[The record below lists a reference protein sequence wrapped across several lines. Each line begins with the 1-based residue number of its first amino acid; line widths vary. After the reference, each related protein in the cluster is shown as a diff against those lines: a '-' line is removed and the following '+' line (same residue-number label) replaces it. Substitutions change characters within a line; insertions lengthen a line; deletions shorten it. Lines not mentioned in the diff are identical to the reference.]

1 MDLLGSRDVRRFL
14 RPMMQKKQRMNLRE
28 ALPLAGITVSTFI
41 FCTSEFMPVALL
53 TDIALSFSVTE
64 SQAGMLI
71 SVYAWMVMLLS
82 LPLMIAASRIGFR
95 RLFLIIVALFA
106 FGQLLSSLATSYF
119 MLMAARIVVACA
131 HAIFWSIAPPMAV
144 RVVSEDHRHMALG
157 MVVMG
162 ESVALIAGLPLGRV
176 IGLALGWRMTFAC
189 VAIITVIIFIYLYF
203 VLPAIPATKP
213 FSVRRLP
220 VLFKTKTLRSL
231 YLFVGV
237 MMTAYY
243 MCYSYIEPYLLQS
256 VGLEEQTVTVVI
268 AFFGVA
274 GILGSVLFSK
284 IYARQRVKFLCE
296 CLLGLVTAFF
306 VLFVSQDFLIG
317 VLGAC
322 VVLGMGSTA
331 MNAALQSEVIR
342 YSSLD
347 DQAVATSI
355 FSAIFNFGIGS
366 GSALGGVVTS
376 CVSVGSIGAAAGA
389 LGLVAFLYCVI
400 VLIPRLRIART

>member
-1 MDLLGSRDVRRFL
+1 
-14 RPMMQKKQRMNLRE
+14 MMQKKQRMNLRE

-162 ESVALIAGLPLGRV
+162 ATSGRGF
-176 IGLALGWRMTFAC
+176 INGLAGQRMTFAC

-203 VLPAIPATKP
+203 VLPAIPVTKP

-284 IYARQRVKFLCE
+284 IYARQRVKFLCG

-376 CVSVGSIGAAAGA
+376 CVSVGSIGATAGA

-400 VLIPRLRIART
+400 VLIPRLRIARA

>member
-1 MDLLGSRDVRRFL
+1 
-14 RPMMQKKQRMNLRE
+14 
-28 ALPLAGITVSTFI
+28 
-41 FCTSEFMPVALL
+41 
-53 TDIALSFSVTE
+53 
-64 SQAGMLI
+64 
-71 SVYAWMVMLLS
+71 
-82 LPLMIAASRIGFR
+82 
-95 RLFLIIVALFA
+95 
-106 FGQLLSSLATSYF
+106 
-119 MLMAARIVVACA
+119 
-131 HAIFWSIAPPMAV
+131 
-144 RVVSEDHRHMALG
+144 
-157 MVVMG
+157 
-162 ESVALIAGLPLGRV
+162 
-176 IGLALGWRMTFAC
+176 MTFAC

-203 VLPAIPATKP
+203 VLPTIPATKP

-284 IYARQRVKFLCE
+284 IYARQRVKFLCG

-306 VLFVSQDFLIG
+306 VLFISQEFLIG

>member
-1 MDLLGSRDVRRFL
+1 
-14 RPMMQKKQRMNLRE
+14 MMQKKQRMNLRE

-189 VAIITVIIFIYLYF
+189 VAIITVIFTLCFLPFLQQSPSRFGGYRYF
-203 VLPAIPATKP
+203 LKQKH
-213 FSVRRLP
+213 F
-220 VLFKTKTLRSL
+220 
-231 YLFVGV
+231 
-237 MMTAYY
+237 
-243 MCYSYIEPYLLQS
+243 E
-256 VGLEEQTVTVVI
+256 
-268 AFFGVA
+268 AFTC
-274 GILGSVLFSK
+274 S
-284 IYARQRVKFLCE
+284 
-296 CLLGLVTAFF
+296 LGL
-306 VLFVSQDFLIG
+306 
-317 VLGAC
+317 
-322 VVLGMGSTA
+322 
-331 MNAALQSEVIR
+331 
-342 YSSLD
+342 
-347 DQAVATSI
+347 
-355 FSAIFNFGIGS
+355 
-366 GSALGGVVTS
+366 
-376 CVSVGSIGAAAGA
+376 
-389 LGLVAFLYCVI
+389 
-400 VLIPRLRIART
+400 

>member
-1 MDLLGSRDVRRFL
+1 MDFLGSRDVRRFL

-203 VLPAIPATKP
+203 VLPTIPATKP

-268 AFFGVA
+268 AFFWG
-274 GILGSVLFSK
+274 GWHSGERSVFED
-284 IYARQRVKFLCE
+284 ICP
-296 CLLGLVTAFF
+296 T
-306 VLFVSQDFLIG
+306 
-317 VLGAC
+317 
-322 VVLGMGSTA
+322 T
-331 MNAALQSEVIR
+331 SEVSLR
-342 YSSLD
+342 VSSRLGD
-347 DQAVATSI
+347 CILCSLYKPRIFNRGTGRVRCTRNGKYRNECCLAIGGNSI
-355 FSAIFNFGIGS
+355 FES
-366 GSALGGVVTS
+366 
-376 CVSVGSIGAAAGA
+376 
-389 LGLVAFLYCVI
+389 
-400 VLIPRLRIART
+400 

>member
-1 MDLLGSRDVRRFL
+1 
-14 RPMMQKKQRMNLRE
+14 MMQKKQRMNLRE

-119 MLMAARIVVACA
+119 MLMAARMVVACA

-203 VLPAIPATKP
+203 VL
-213 FSVRRLP
+213 
-220 VLFKTKTLRSL
+220 LFTTDLNNMEKNFNNSRYRNTFLQL
-231 YLFVGV
+231 I
-237 MMTAYY
+237 AA
-243 MCYSYIEPYLLQS
+243 LL
-256 VGLEEQTVTVVI
+256 
-268 AFFGVA
+268 
-274 GILGSVLFSK
+274 
-284 IYARQRVKFLCE
+284 
-296 CLLGLVTAFF
+296 
-306 VLFVSQDFLIG
+306 FLIG
-317 VLGAC
+317 TIIFLTQEI
-322 VVLGMGSTA
+322 L
-331 MNAALQSEVIR
+331 
-342 YSSLD
+342 SLND
-347 DQAVATSI
+347 TTNPTQ
-355 FSAIFNFGIGS
+355 
-366 GSALGGVVTS
+366 
-376 CVSVGSIGAAAGA
+376 
-389 LGLVAFLYCVI
+389 
-400 VLIPRLRIART
+400 

>member
-1 MDLLGSRDVRRFL
+1 
-14 RPMMQKKQRMNLRE
+14 MMQKKQRMNLRE

-144 RVVSEDHRHMALG
+144 RVASEDHRHMALG

-189 VAIITVIIFIYLYF
+189 VAIITVIIFVYLYF
-203 VLPAIPATKP
+203 VLPTIPATKP

-220 VLFKTKTLRSL
+220 ILFKTKTLRSL

-284 IYARQRVKFLCE
+284 IYARQRVKFLCG

-376 CVSVGSIGAAAGA
+376 CVSVGSIGVTAGA

-400 VLIPRLRIART
+400 VLIPRLRIARA

>member
-14 RPMMQKKQRMNLRE
+14 RPMIQKKQRMNLRE

-53 TDIALSFSVTE
+53 TDIAVSFSVTE

-71 SVYAWMVMLLS
+71 SWMVMLLS

-203 VLPAIPATKP
+203 VLPTIPATKP

-284 IYARQRVKFLCE
+284 IYARQRVKFLCG

-306 VLFVSQDFLIG
+306 VLFISQEFLIG

>member
-1 MDLLGSRDVRRFL
+1 
-14 RPMMQKKQRMNLRE
+14 MMQKKQRMNLRE

-71 SVYAWMVMLLS
+71 SVYTWMVMLLS

-119 MLMAARIVVACA
+119 MIMAAHMVLACA

-203 VLPAIPATKP
+203 VLPAIPATKS

-284 IYARQRVKFLCE
+284 IYARQRVKFLCG

-306 VLFVSQDFLIG
+306 VLFVSQEFLIG

>member
-1 MDLLGSRDVRRFL
+1 
-14 RPMMQKKQRMNLRE
+14 MMQKKQRMNLRE

-95 RLFLIIVALFA
+95 RLFLIIVALFT

-284 IYARQRVKFLCE
+284 IYARQRVKFLCG

-306 VLFVSQDFLIG
+306 VLFVSQEFLIG

-342 YSSLD
+342 YSNLD

-355 FSAIFNFGIGS
+355 ISAIFNFGIGS

-376 CVSVGSIGAAAGA
+376 CVSVGSIGVAAGA
-389 LGLVAFLYCVI
+389 LGLVAFLYCAI

>member
-1 MDLLGSRDVRRFL
+1 
-14 RPMMQKKQRMNLRE
+14 
-28 ALPLAGITVSTFI
+28 
-41 FCTSEFMPVALL
+41 
-53 TDIALSFSVTE
+53 
-64 SQAGMLI
+64 
-71 SVYAWMVMLLS
+71 
-82 LPLMIAASRIGFR
+82 
-95 RLFLIIVALFA
+95 
-106 FGQLLSSLATSYF
+106 
-119 MLMAARIVVACA
+119 
-131 HAIFWSIAPPMAV
+131 
-144 RVVSEDHRHMALG
+144 MALG

-284 IYARQRVKFLCE
+284 IYARQRVKFLCG

-306 VLFVSQDFLIG
+306 VLFVSQEFLIG

-376 CVSVGSIGAAAGA
+376 CVSVGSIGVAAGA
-389 LGLVAFLYCVI
+389 LGLVAFLYCAI

>member
-189 VAIITVIIFIYLYF
+189 VAIITVIIFVYLYF
-203 VLPAIPATKP
+203 VLPTIPATKP

-220 VLFKTKTLRSL
+220 ILFKTKTLRSL

-284 IYARQRVKFLCE
+284 IYARQRVKFLCG

-376 CVSVGSIGAAAGA
+376 CVSVGSIGVTAGA

-400 VLIPRLRIART
+400 VLIPRLRIARA

>member
-1 MDLLGSRDVRRFL
+1 
-14 RPMMQKKQRMNLRE
+14 MMQKKQRMNLRE

-189 VAIITVIIFIYLYF
+189 VAIITVIIFVYLYF
-203 VLPAIPATKP
+203 VLPTIPATKP

-220 VLFKTKTLRSL
+220 ILFKTKTLRSL

-284 IYARQRVKFLCE
+284 IYARQRVKFLCG

-376 CVSVGSIGAAAGA
+376 CVSVGSIGATAGA

-400 VLIPRLRIART
+400 VLIPRLRIARA

>member
-1 MDLLGSRDVRRFL
+1 
-14 RPMMQKKQRMNLRE
+14 MMQKKQRMNLRE

-189 VAIITVIIFIYLYF
+189 VAIITVIIFVYLYF
-203 VLPAIPATKP
+203 VLPTIPATKP

-220 VLFKTKTLRSL
+220 ILFKTKTLRSL

-284 IYARQRVKFLCE
+284 IYARQRVKFLCG

-376 CVSVGSIGAAAGA
+376 CVSVGSIGVTAGA

>member
-1 MDLLGSRDVRRFL
+1 
-14 RPMMQKKQRMNLRE
+14 MMQKKQRMNLRE

-189 VAIITVIIFIYLYF
+189 VAIITVIIFVYLYF
-203 VLPAIPATKP
+203 VLPTIPATKP

-220 VLFKTKTLRSL
+220 ILFKTKTLRSL

-284 IYARQRVKFLCE
+284 IYARQRVKFLCG

-376 CVSVGSIGAAAGA
+376 CVSVGSIGVTAGA

-400 VLIPRLRIART
+400 VLIPRLRIARA

>member
-189 VAIITVIIFIYLYF
+189 VAIITVIIFVYLYF
-203 VLPAIPATKP
+203 VLPTIPATKP

-220 VLFKTKTLRSL
+220 ILFKTKTLRSL

-284 IYARQRVKFLCE
+284 IYARQRVKFLCG

-306 VLFVSQDFLIG
+306 VLFVSQVFLIG

-376 CVSVGSIGAAAGA
+376 CVSVGSIGVTAGA

-400 VLIPRLRIART
+400 VLIPRLRIARA

>member
-1 MDLLGSRDVRRFL
+1 MDGDVTL
-14 RPMMQKKQRMNLRE
+14 
-28 ALPLAGITVSTFI
+28 
-41 FCTSEFMPVALL
+41 
-53 TDIALSFSVTE
+53 
-64 SQAGMLI
+64 
-71 SVYAWMVMLLS
+71 
-82 LPLMIAASRIGFR
+82 AASYDRCFTNWVSPFVFDNCGVICFWTAAFFTCYQ
-95 RLFLIIVALFA
+95 LFYA
-106 FGQLLSSLATSYF
+106 Y
-119 MLMAARIVVACA
+119 AARIVVACA

-203 VLPAIPATKP
+203 VLPIIPATKP